1 MFVCESEL
9 GASIAKKDEHSAK
22 NKVALILAL
31 VIDHERDA
39 HVGVGEIGLFL
50 YILITFMIDN
60 KREYKRN
67 FFLRDMSILLSHT
80 RRQLGRANEDI
91 VPGVYL
97 KELIDNQTEL
107 DIWFEYPTVA
117 TRTGP
122 KRVQNIAW
130 LPPVTTEADDTP
142 DFELPPM

>member
-1 MFVCESEL
+1 MTNSL
-9 GASIAKKDEHSAK
+9 
-22 NKVALILAL
+22 
-31 VIDHERDA
+31 RDLMNNTFA
-39 HVGVGEIGLFL
+39 GEIAEGKHTAVVKNFQYVENESNPDSS
-50 YILITFMIDN
+50 YILITFLIDN

-130 LPPVTTEADDTP
+130 LPPVSAEADETP

>member
-1 MFVCESEL
+1 MTNSL
-9 GASIAKKDEHSAK
+9 
-22 NKVALILAL
+22 
-31 VIDHERDA
+31 RDLMNNTFA
-39 HVGVGEIGLFL
+39 GEIEEGKHTATVKNFQYVENESNPDNS
-50 YILITFMIDN
+50 YILITFLIDN

-130 LPPVTTEADDTP
+130 LPPVSAEADETP

>member
-1 MFVCESEL
+1 MSNSL
-9 GASIAKKDEHSAK
+9 
-22 NKVALILAL
+22 
-31 VIDHERDA
+31 RDLMNNTFA
-39 HVGVGEIGLFL
+39 GEIAEGKHTAIVKNFQYVENETNPDNS
-50 YILITFMIDN
+50 YILITFLIDG

>member
-1 MFVCESEL
+1 MNNLREL
-9 GASIAKKDEHSAK
+9 MNSTFA
-22 NKVALILAL
+22 
-31 VIDHERDA
+31 
-39 HVGVGEIGLFL
+39 GEIAEGKHTAVVKNFQYVENETNPDNS
-50 YILITFMIDN
+50 YILITFLIDG
-60 KREYKRN
+60 KRDYKRN

-130 LPPVTTEADDTP
+130 LPPVSAEADETP

>member
-1 MFVCESEL
+1 MTNL
-9 GASIAKKDEHSAK
+9 
-22 NKVALILAL
+22 
-31 VIDHERDA
+31 RDLMNNTFA
-39 HVGVGEIGLFL
+39 GEIAEGKHTAVVKNFQYVENESNPDNS
-50 YILITFMIDN
+50 YILITFLIDN

-67 FFLRDMSILLSHT
+67 FFLRDMSILLSHP

-130 LPPVTTEADDTP
+130 LPPVSAEADETP

>member
-1 MFVCESEL
+1 MNNL
-9 GASIAKKDEHSAK
+9 
-22 NKVALILAL
+22 
-31 VIDHERDA
+31 RDLMNNTFA
-39 HVGVGEIGLFL
+39 GEIAEGKHTAVVKNFQYVENESNPDNS
-50 YILITFMIDN
+50 YILITFLIDN

-91 VPGVYL
+91 VPGVYI

-130 LPPVTTEADDTP
+130 LPPVSAEADETP

>member
-1 MFVCESEL
+1 MTNSL
-9 GASIAKKDEHSAK
+9 
-22 NKVALILAL
+22 
-31 VIDHERDA
+31 RDLMNNTFA
-39 HVGVGEIGLFL
+39 GEIAEGKHTAVVKNFQYVDGEANPDNS
-50 YILITFMIDN
+50 YILITFLIDN
-60 KREYKRN
+60 KRDYKRN

-130 LPPVTTEADDTP
+130 LPPVSAEADETP

>member
-1 MFVCESEL
+1 MTNSLRGLTNNTF
-9 GASIAKKDEHSAK
+9 A
-22 NKVALILAL
+22 
-31 VIDHERDA
+31 
-39 HVGVGEIGLFL
+39 GEIAEGKHTAVVKNFQYVENESNPDNS
-50 YILITFMIDN
+50 YILITFLIDN

-97 KELIDNQTEL
+97 KELINNQTEL

-130 LPPVTTEADDTP
+130 LPPVSAEADETP

>member
-1 MFVCESEL
+1 MTNSL
-9 GASIAKKDEHSAK
+9 
-22 NKVALILAL
+22 
-31 VIDHERDA
+31 RDLMNNTFA
-39 HVGVGEIGLFL
+39 GEIAEGKHTAIVKNFQYVENESNPDNS
-50 YILITFMIDN
+50 YILITFLIDN

-130 LPPVTTEADDTP
+130 LPPVSAEVDETP

>member
-1 MFVCESEL
+1 MNNL
-9 GASIAKKDEHSAK
+9 
-22 NKVALILAL
+22 
-31 VIDHERDA
+31 RDLMNNTFA
-39 HVGVGEIGLFL
+39 GEIAEGKHTAVVKNFQYVENESNPDNS

>member
-1 MFVCESEL
+1 MNNL
-9 GASIAKKDEHSAK
+9 
-22 NKVALILAL
+22 
-31 VIDHERDA
+31 RDLMNNTFA
-39 HVGVGEIGLFL
+39 GEIAEGKHTAVVKNFQYIENESNPDNS
-50 YILITFMIDN
+50 YILITFLIDG
-60 KREYKRN
+60 KRDYKRN

-130 LPPVTTEADDTP
+130 LPPVTAEADETP

>member
-1 MFVCESEL
+1 MNNLREL
-9 GASIAKKDEHSAK
+9 MNSTFA
-22 NKVALILAL
+22 
-31 VIDHERDA
+31 
-39 HVGVGEIGLFL
+39 GEIAEGKHTAIVKNFQYVENESNPDNS
-50 YILITFMIDN
+50 YILITFLIDG
-60 KREYKRN
+60 KRDYKRN

-91 VPGVYL
+91 VPGIYL

-130 LPPVTTEADDTP
+130 LPPVTAEADETP

>member
-1 MFVCESEL
+1 MTKL
-9 GASIAKKDEHSAK
+9 
-22 NKVALILAL
+22 
-31 VIDHERDA
+31 RDLMNNTFA
-39 HVGVGEIGLFL
+39 GEIAEGKHTAVVKNFQYVENESNPDNS
-50 YILITFMIDN
+50 YILITFLIDN

-97 KELIDNQTEL
+97 QELIDNQTEL

-130 LPPVTTEADDTP
+130 LPPVSAEADETP

>member
-1 MFVCESEL
+1 MNNL
-9 GASIAKKDEHSAK
+9 
-22 NKVALILAL
+22 
-31 VIDHERDA
+31 RDLMNNTFA
-39 HVGVGEIGLFL
+39 GEIAEGKHTAIVKNFQYVENESNPDNS
-50 YILITFMIDN
+50 YILITFLIDG
-60 KREYKRN
+60 KRDYKRN

-97 KELIDNQTEL
+97 QELIDNQTEL

-130 LPPVTTEADDTP
+130 LPPVTTEADETP

>member
-1 MFVCESEL
+1 MNNLREL
-9 GASIAKKDEHSAK
+9 MNSTFA
-22 NKVALILAL
+22 
-31 VIDHERDA
+31 
-39 HVGVGEIGLFL
+39 GEIAEGKHTAVVKNFQYVENESNPDNS
-50 YILITFMIDN
+50 YILITFLIDN

-130 LPPVTTEADDTP
+130 LPPVTAEADETP

>member
-1 MFVCESEL
+1 MT
-9 GASIAKKDEHSAK
+9 
-22 NKVALILAL
+22 NAL
-31 VIDHERDA
+31 RDLMNNTFA
-39 HVGVGEIGLFL
+39 GEIAEGKHTAVVKNFQYVENESNPDNS
-50 YILITFMIDN
+50 YILINFLIDN

-130 LPPVTTEADDTP
+130 LPPVSAEADETP

>member
-1 MFVCESEL
+1 MNNLREL
-9 GASIAKKDEHSAK
+9 MNSTFA
-22 NKVALILAL
+22 
-31 VIDHERDA
+31 
-39 HVGVGEIGLFL
+39 GEIAEGKHTAVVKNFQYVENETNPDNS
-50 YILITFMIDN
+50 YILITFLIDG
-60 KREYKRN
+60 KRDYKRN

-130 LPPVTTEADDTP
+130 LPPVSAEADDTP

>member
-1 MFVCESEL
+1 MNNL
-9 GASIAKKDEHSAK
+9 
-22 NKVALILAL
+22 
-31 VIDHERDA
+31 RDLMNNTFA
-39 HVGVGEIGLFL
+39 GEIAEGKHTAVIQNFQYVENESNPDNS
-50 YILITFMIDN
+50 YILITFLIDG
-60 KREYKRN
+60 KRDYKRN

-130 LPPVTTEADDTP
+130 LPPVSAEADDTP

>member
-1 MFVCESEL
+1 MNNLKEL
-9 GASIAKKDEHSAK
+9 MNNTFA
-22 NKVALILAL
+22 
-31 VIDHERDA
+31 
-39 HVGVGEIGLFL
+39 GEIAEGKHTAVVKNFQYVENESNPDNS
-50 YILITFMIDN
+50 YILITFLIDG
-60 KREYKRN
+60 KRDYKRN

-130 LPPVTTEADDTP
+130 LPPVSAEADETP

>member
-1 MFVCESEL
+1 MTNSL
-9 GASIAKKDEHSAK
+9 
-22 NKVALILAL
+22 
-31 VIDHERDA
+31 RDLMNNTFA
-39 HVGVGEIGLFL
+39 GEIAEGKHTAVVKNFQYVENESNPDNS
-50 YILITFMIDN
+50 YILITFLIDG
-60 KREYKRN
+60 KRDYKRN

-130 LPPVTTEADDTP
+130 LPPITTEAADENP

>member
-1 MFVCESEL
+1 MANNL
-9 GASIAKKDEHSAK
+9 KDLMNNTFA
-22 NKVALILAL
+22 
-31 VIDHERDA
+31 
-39 HVGVGEIGLFL
+39 GEISEGKHTAILTNFQYVENESNPDNSYICIEFL
-50 YILITFMIDN
+50 IDG
-60 KREYKRN
+60 KRDYKRN

-117 TRTGP
+117 TRTGA

-130 LPPVTTEADDTP
+130 LPPVSAEADETP

>member
-1 MFVCESEL
+1 MNNL
-9 GASIAKKDEHSAK
+9 
-22 NKVALILAL
+22 
-31 VIDHERDA
+31 RDLMNNTFA
-39 HVGVGEIGLFL
+39 GEIAEGKHTAIVKNFQYVENESNPDNS
-50 YILITFMIDN
+50 YILITFLIDG
-60 KREYKRN
+60 KRDYKRN

-130 LPPVTTEADDTP
+130 LPPISAEADDTP

>member
-1 MFVCESEL
+1 MT
-9 GASIAKKDEHSAK
+9 
-22 NKVALILAL
+22 NAL
-31 VIDHERDA
+31 RDLMNNTFA
-39 HVGVGEIGLFL
+39 GEIAEGKHTAVVKNFQYVENESNPDNS
-50 YILITFMIDN
+50 YILITFLIDN

-130 LPPVTTEADDTP
+130 LPPVTAEADETP

>member
-1 MFVCESEL
+1 MTNSL
-9 GASIAKKDEHSAK
+9 
-22 NKVALILAL
+22 
-31 VIDHERDA
+31 RDLMNNTFA
-39 HVGVGEIGLFL
+39 GEIAEGKHTAIVKNFQYVENESNPDNS
-50 YILITFMIDN
+50 YILITFLIDG
-60 KREYKRN
+60 KRDYKRN

-130 LPPVTTEADDTP
+130 LPPVTAEADETP

>member
-1 MFVCESEL
+1 MTNSL
-9 GASIAKKDEHSAK
+9 K
-22 NKVALILAL
+22 NLMNNTFA
-31 VIDHERDA
+31 
-39 HVGVGEIGLFL
+39 GEIAEGKHTAVIKNFQYVENESNPDNS
-50 YILITFMIDN
+50 YILITFLIDN

-130 LPPVTTEADDTP
+130 LPPVSAEADETP

>member
-1 MFVCESEL
+1 MTNSL
-9 GASIAKKDEHSAK
+9 
-22 NKVALILAL
+22 
-31 VIDHERDA
+31 RDLMNNTFA
-39 HVGVGEIGLFL
+39 GEIAEGKHTAIVKNFQYVENESNPDNS
-50 YILITFMIDN
+50 YILITFLIDG
-60 KREYKRN
+60 KRDYKRN

-130 LPPVTTEADDTP
+130 LPPVSAEADETP

>member
-1 MFVCESEL
+1 MNNL
-9 GASIAKKDEHSAK
+9 
-22 NKVALILAL
+22 
-31 VIDHERDA
+31 RDLMNNTFA
-39 HVGVGEIGLFL
+39 GEIAEGKHTAIVKNFQYVENETNPDNS
-50 YILITFMIDN
+50 YILITFLIDG

-97 KELIDNQTEL
+97 KELIDNQTKL

-130 LPPVTTEADDTP
+130 LPPITTEADDTP

>member
-1 MFVCESEL
+1 MNNL
-9 GASIAKKDEHSAK
+9 
-22 NKVALILAL
+22 
-31 VIDHERDA
+31 RDLMNNTFA
-39 HVGVGEIGLFL
+39 GEIAEGKHTAVIKNFQYVENESNPDNS
-50 YILITFMIDN
+50 YILITFLIDN

-130 LPPVTTEADDTP
+130 LPPVTTEADETP

>member
-1 MFVCESEL
+1 MNNL
-9 GASIAKKDEHSAK
+9 
-22 NKVALILAL
+22 
-31 VIDHERDA
+31 RDLMNNTFA
-39 HVGVGEIGLFL
+39 GEIAEGKHTAIVKNFQYVENESNPDNS
-50 YILITFMIDN
+50 YILITFLIDN

-130 LPPVTTEADDTP
+130 LPPVTAEADDTP

>member
-1 MFVCESEL
+1 MNNL
-9 GASIAKKDEHSAK
+9 
-22 NKVALILAL
+22 
-31 VIDHERDA
+31 RDLMNNTFA
-39 HVGVGEIGLFL
+39 GEISEGKHTAVIQNFQYVENESNPDNS
-50 YILITFMIDN
+50 YILITFLIDG
-60 KREYKRN
+60 KRDYKRN

-91 VPGVYL
+91 VPGIYL

-130 LPPVTTEADDTP
+130 LPPVSAEADETP

>member
-1 MFVCESEL
+1 MTNL
-9 GASIAKKDEHSAK
+9 
-22 NKVALILAL
+22 
-31 VIDHERDA
+31 RDLMNNTFA
-39 HVGVGEIGLFL
+39 GEIAEGKHTAVVKNFQYVENESNPDNS
-50 YILITFMIDN
+50 YILITFLIDG
-60 KREYKRN
+60 KRDYKRN

-130 LPPVTTEADDTP
+130 LPPVSAEADETP